1 MVSNAPLWTFQPGI
15 SLCTLVQQV
24 LFPEPCQVFPQRLGL
39 GTFPGIAA
47 ISIQNT
53 IFFVKEG
60 DIPVKQAKAGRNGIF
75 SKCAVSASLSLLH
88 CYLLKP
94 AVSPPSNCLRP
105 KM

>member
-60 DIPVKQAKAGRNGIF
+60 KFPVRRAEAGRSGTYSI
-75 SKCAVSASLSLLH
+75 CAASASLSLMH
-88 CYLLKP
+88 RYLLKP
-94 AVSPPSNCLRP
+94 AVRPPS
-105 KM
+105 